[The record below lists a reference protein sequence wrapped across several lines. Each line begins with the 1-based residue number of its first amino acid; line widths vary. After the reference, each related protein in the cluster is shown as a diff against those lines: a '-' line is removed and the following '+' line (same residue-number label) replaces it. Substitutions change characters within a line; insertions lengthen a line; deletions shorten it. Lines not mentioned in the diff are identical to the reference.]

1 MMPMFEGTAGT
12 PLEIETESH
21 LLSCRWSFSQ
31 ACAGG
36 AATLLVLT
44 DYVGRDC
51 PMSFSVFG
59 EDGKRIDELRGK
71 VVNNIC
77 AVDWIV
83 PKTAKGRL
91 FFLAESKAVGIS
103 GRSDLLQ
110 VLEHARFGP
119 VEALDPGGKKI
130 SEVNVGETVR
140 WRAKMPGIPDGT
152 DFRWTIL
159 CHQDPAHV
167 HVAAKGVGQAAQG
180 LGVVDWRSELPFP
193 QGDKKSQSDLDPTS
207 ETYQDATF
215 QAVFEG
221 LGVTGKSPHV
231 AARTW
236 VLIHMEGTRR
246 RHSVKSPD
254 GTKRTLD
261 ASQDPDLRMES
272 LGVGSG
278 WIGPADQAD

>member
-1 MMPMFEGTAGT
+1 MPMFEGKAGT

-21 LLSCRWSFSQ
+21 LLSCRWSLSQ

-36 AATLLVLT
+36 VATLLVLT

-51 PMSFSVFG
+51 PMSFSVFD

-77 AVDWIV
+77 AMDWIV

-119 VEALDPGGKKI
+119 VEAQDQGGNAI
-130 SEVNVGETVR
+130 TQVNVGEPIR
-140 WRAKMPGIPDGT
+140 WMAKMPGIPDGT
-152 DFRWTIL
+152 NFRWTIL

-167 HVAAKGVGQAAQG
+167 HVAAKGAGQVSKGCGA
-180 LGVVDWRSELPFP
+180 VDWQSALSFA
-193 QGDKKSQSDLDPTS
+193 QGDKKSQADLDPTS

-215 QAVFEG
+215 QAIFEG
-221 LGVTGKSPHV
+221 LGVLSRSEQV

-246 RHSVKSPD
+246 RHSVTSPD
-254 GTKRTLD
+254 GTKKTFD
-261 ASQDPDLRMES
+261 ASRNPDLRMES

-278 WIGPADQAD
+278 WIAPSDQAD